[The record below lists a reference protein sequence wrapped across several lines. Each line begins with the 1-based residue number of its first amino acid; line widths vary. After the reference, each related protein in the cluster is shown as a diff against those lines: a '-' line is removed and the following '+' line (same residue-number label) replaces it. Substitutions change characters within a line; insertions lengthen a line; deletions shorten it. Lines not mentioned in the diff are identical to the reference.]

1 MKLNIYNITILYYI
15 SITYRN
21 YYRKNIESPNRVKI
35 IRDFENLLN
44 YEFIDNNLNNE
55 RLNKVNL
62 SDNKL
67 FSKLQEIIFN
77 KINNYSN
84 LEDLKN
90 KLLNDIKYKV
100 KKNFNIYDV
109 ANLWCMEKYDLI

>member
-15 SITYRN
+15 SLTYEN
-21 YYRKNIESPNRVKI
+21 YFRESIRTPNRVKI

-44 YEFIDNNLNNE
+44 YEFINYKLNNE

-62 SDNKL
+62 SDDIL
-67 FSKLQEIIFN
+67 FSKLQKIIFN

-90 KLLNDIKYKV
+90 KLKNDIKYKV
-100 KKNFNIYDV
+100 NKNYNIYDT
-109 ANLWCMEKYDLI
+109 ANLWCMEKYCLI